1 MPKGNMAPPQRH
13 EVERA
18 RARRRNVSG
27 SGLKKRGKQAS
38 AIENR
43 WNASGKRKSGH
54 VTLARLI
61 AWQLSSRAA
70 LPKVA
75 AGPRLKPYAMRRCY
89 YRRRSNR

>member
-1 MPKGNMAPPQRH
+1 MWKVHSCRREIWRDHSGTKWNG
-13 EVERA
+13 

-43 WNASGKRKSGH
+43 WNASGKRKNGH

-61 AWQLSSRAA
+61 GWQLSSRAA
-70 LPKVA
+70 LQNMA
-75 AGPRLKPYAMRRCY
+75 AGPRL
-89 YRRRSNR
+89 